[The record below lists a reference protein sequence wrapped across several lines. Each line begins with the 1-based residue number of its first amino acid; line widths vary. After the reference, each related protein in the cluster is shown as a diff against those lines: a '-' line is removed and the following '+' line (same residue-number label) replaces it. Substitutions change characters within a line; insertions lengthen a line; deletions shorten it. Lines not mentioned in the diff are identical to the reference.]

1 MKSAPT
7 RLSQRKTTTL
17 INLDGAV
24 DFDDELEGGKEA
36 DKAREHPHGI
46 AKDRQVPVPCACM
59 YVLLQVQYSRCNL
72 RGFLN
77 SVAFSHEH
85 HFSQEPAS

>member
-1 MKSAPT
+1 
-7 RLSQRKTTTL
+7 LSKRKATTL

-85 HFSQEPAS
+85 HFSQVPAS